1 MGECV
6 IGAIKSS
13 LHFVFQMC
21 RLLFDA
27 FRRPIRLPENL
38 SLQIK
43 QYLLVLC
50 RSGEIGNG
58 VRAFG

>member
-21 RLLFDA
+21 RLLFI
-27 FRRPIRLPENL
+27 F
-38 SLQIK
+38 Q
-43 QYLLVLC
+43 V
-50 RSGEIGNG
+50 
-58 VRAFG
+58 AFGFQTVLQGN